1 MRKRHSVASSKG
13 EQRTKQKSLTRF
25 EERARLSTPFRFC
38 ISRIFLMSLASDR
51 IHIDNKIQQ
60 RDNLNQNRSRSQVLI
75 KIHKTPC
82 QNFQNVYAIP
92 WLEFHFNTCQWRER
106 GKTRFEKD
114 CAFCKSNS
122 RDSERSARESA
133 APRHLQIGPN
143 LLRSKSPKG
152 FRSVSYVNCLAAS
165 ASCTQARADQAN
177 NHEDKLCWSSLMN
190 GHDQDCLRRNHC
202 ATTSRSLPNSAIG
215 KIFSNHCR
223 NASLKTSNL
232 GS

>member
-25 EERARLSTPFRFC
+25 GERARLSTPFRFC

-114 CAFCKSNS
+114 CAVCNQTPAIQSVPLENLQRPDISRLVPTFCDQNLPK
-122 RDSERSARESA
+122 DSD
-133 APRHLQIGPN
+133 P
-143 LLRSKSPKG
+143 
-152 FRSVSYVNCLAAS
+152 
-165 ASCTQARADQAN
+165 
-177 NHEDKLCWSSLMN
+177 
-190 GHDQDCLRRNHC
+190 
-202 ATTSRSLPNSAIG
+202 
-215 KIFSNHCR
+215 
-223 NASLKTSNL
+223 
-232 GS
+232 